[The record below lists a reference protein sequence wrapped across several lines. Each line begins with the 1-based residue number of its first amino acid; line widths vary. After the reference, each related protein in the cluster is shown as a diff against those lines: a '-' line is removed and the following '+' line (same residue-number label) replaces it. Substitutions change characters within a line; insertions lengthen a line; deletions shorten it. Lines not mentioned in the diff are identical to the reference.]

1 MIGLPQ
7 STSFDRR
14 IPKQKFYE
22 KLTVPLK
29 LKRAFIDQIKT
40 IYWRNKLAATTI
52 NLARGEHVTEIEV
65 IEIALTNRQL
75 DESVLRQIDRE
86 IPYHIL
92 FLLEYGGEYQAW
104 MAYKEKAESGTNA
117 FKVDAYY
124 HTDWMQE
131 SALPLKIEGLNFDK
145 VYENFLRQIGGEAL
159 AEKEFSLKE
168 TVERDA
174 RRQQLQ
180 KKLAAL
186 QTKIR
191 KEKQFNKQ
199 VELNEEAKKLRKELE
214 ALANG

>member
-22 KLTVPLK
+22 KLTVPPK

-40 IYWRNKLAATTI
+40 IYWRNKLAAATI
-52 NLARGEHVTEIEV
+52 NLAKGEHVTEIEV

-124 HTDWMQE
+124 HTVWMQE

-145 VYENFLRQIGGEAL
+145 VYENFLRQIGGNAL
-159 AEKEFSLKE
+159 AGKEYSLQE
-168 TVERDA
+168 AVERDD

-199 VELNEEAKKLRKELE
+199 VELNEESKKLRKELE